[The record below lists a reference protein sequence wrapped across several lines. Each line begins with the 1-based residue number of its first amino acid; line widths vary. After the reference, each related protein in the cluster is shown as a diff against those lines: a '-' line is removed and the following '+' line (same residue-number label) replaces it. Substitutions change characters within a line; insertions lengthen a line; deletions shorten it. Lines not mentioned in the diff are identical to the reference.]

1 MRKRERKNERNEN
14 EKKERKNERNENK
27 KKSEKEREEEQ
38 KERTELPVKL
48 KENWI
53 LQHTFHRE
61 WIKHS
66 IVEKNVLV
74 HPRRMEFHL
83 KMFQP
88 IFFFFLFIRRD
99 YYFLTIPDSPLK
111 YRI

>member
-66 IVEKNVLV
+66 IVEKKCPCSPEKNGISPKNVSTY
-74 HPRRMEFHL
+74 
-83 KMFQP
+83 
-88 IFFFFLFIRRD
+88 FFFFLFIRRD
-99 YYFLTIPDSPLK
+99 YYFLTIPDSRLK